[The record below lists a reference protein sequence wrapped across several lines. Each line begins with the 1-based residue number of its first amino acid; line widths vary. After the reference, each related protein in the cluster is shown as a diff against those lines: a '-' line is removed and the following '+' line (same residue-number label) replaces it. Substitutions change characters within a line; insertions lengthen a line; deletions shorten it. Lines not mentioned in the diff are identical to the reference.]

1 MFSQDQRIQRAMNP
15 QAHATTE
22 SANLQVTVGTL
33 RVDLDSCF
41 ASLNTQ
47 QRANAVLVLWGAD
60 KTEDTR
66 IFVEQIKQLIFLQA
80 GDDPHHSA
88 RFALALDFTLDHIDD
103 MGMEEAQRH
112 QLNDT
117 LNVIGR
123 DYDSTATEVR
133 AIIEKSL
140 KDRESS
146 ALGEDPSEFSFIPP
160 IPSQGSTGQQSTD
173 FQSARTTDTPKKRAD
188 AGLDSHTKRTQRT
201 QRTERHRESA
211 VALDIKPLDVNS
223 DGRVGSRRSVKAG
236 LSGLALGVH
245 AVFSA
250 AGDKLFAAGKKLIP
264 PVREA
269 TEWIRHNAS
278 VWSSKGSA
286 VIRKAMTSVRAR
298 LSPTLTD
305 AGIRTGDRL
314 RNALNGKAV
323 ARLKSSAG
331 QIAET
336 VGEVAKASA
345 TRAAKGLNKA
355 TDAIRKAGAASGHA
369 IASIGRAVAHGVA
382 HGAKAIG
389 AFVSK
394 GAAWIGNRWSGLR
407 GVERV

>member
-15 QAHATTE
+15 QAHAITE
-22 SANLQVTVGTL
+22 SANLQVTVDTL

-66 IFVEQIKQLIFLQA
+66 SFGEQIKQLISLQA

-103 MGMEEAQRH
+103 IGMEEAQRH
-112 QLNDT
+112 QLNDA

-140 KDRESS
+140 KARESS

-160 IPSQGSTGQQSTD
+160 VPFQGSTGQQSTD
-173 FQSARTTDTPKKRAD
+173 FQSARTTETPKKRAD
-188 AGLDSHTKRTQRT
+188 AGLDSRTKRA

-211 VALDIKPLDVNS
+211 VALDTKPLDVNS
-223 DGRVGSRRSVKAG
+223 DGRAGSRRSVKAG

-245 AVFSA
+245 AAFSA
-250 AGDKLFAAGKKLIP
+250 AGDKLVAAGKKLIP
-264 PVREA
+264 PIREA

-286 VIRKAMTSVRAR
+286 VVRKAITSVRAR

-305 AGIRTGDRL
+305 VGIPTGDRL

-336 VGEVAKASA
+336 AGEVAKASA
-345 TRAAKGLNKA
+345 TRVAKGVNKA

-369 IASIGRAVAHGVA
+369 MASAGRVVAHGVA

-407 GVERV
+407 GFERV

>member
-15 QAHATTE
+15 QAPAITE
-22 SANLQVTVGTL
+22 SANLQVTVDTL

-66 IFVEQIKQLIFLQA
+66 SFGEQIKQLISLQA

-103 MGMEEAQRH
+103 IGMEEAQRH
-112 QLNDT
+112 QLNDA

-140 KDRESS
+140 KARESS

-160 IPSQGSTGQQSTD
+160 VPFQGSSGQQSTD
-173 FQSARTTDTPKKRAD
+173 FQSARTTETPKKRAD
-188 AGLDSHTKRTQRT
+188 AGLDSRTKRA

-211 VALDIKPLDVNS
+211 VALDTKPLDVNS
-223 DGRVGSRRSVKAG
+223 DGRAGSRRSVKAG
-236 LSGLALGVH
+236 LSSLALGVH
-245 AVFSA
+245 AAFSA

-264 PVREA
+264 PIREA

-286 VIRKAMTSVRAR
+286 VVRKAITSVRAR

-305 AGIRTGDRL
+305 VGIPTGDRL

-336 VGEVAKASA
+336 AGDVAKASA
-345 TRAAKGLNKA
+345 TRVAKGVNKA

-369 IASIGRAVAHGVA
+369 MASAGRVVAHGVA

-407 GVERV
+407 GFERV